1 MPALRKINH
10 ASQIRLAAI
19 FSLAFALPALAQTGN
34 FSEQNIPASG
44 PPTAVHPAVAA
55 ASGISDA
62 SSSAASD
69 SAPKPVLRP
78 RATLPYTVRPGDTLG
93 TVAQMFGLTPEQ
105 LAHSNRINP
114 DDELISGDVLKVPN
128 PFAAQAKSMQT
139 QIDSLSAAAQAAEDK
154 AQAAQRDLT
163 AMQEKAQELGEDN
176 QSLTS
181 SLRLLPWWR
190 ATALSTIVAGALMF
204 GAMIVTLFEWWRM
217 RRRYVILANLSED
230 LSRLD
235 YKYKAMLAKAELR
248 LQQLYGR
255 RRGGLTE
262 GQPRPKMPE
271 EVELERMADE
281 LKEILEH
288 HLVKFGARPRGAGKR
303 ARWREM
309 IHEVDPQVE
318 APSVRR

>member
-1 MPALRKINH
+1 MPALRIKDK
-10 ASQIRLAAI
+10 ASRICLAAI
-19 FSLAFALPALAQTGN
+19 FAMAFAGPALAQTRS
-34 FSEQNIPASG
+34 FSEQDLPASG
-44 PPTAVHPAVAA
+44 APSTIIRDTAAPAAD
-55 ASGISDA
+55 I
-62 SSSAASD
+62 
-69 SAPKPVLRP
+69 APKPPPRP
-78 RATLPYTVRPGDTLG
+78 RATIPYTIRPGDTLG

-105 LAHSNRINP
+105 LAHTNRISP
-114 DDELISGDVLKVPN
+114 DEELISGDVLKVPN
-128 PFAAQAKSMQT
+128 PFEAQAKSMQT
-139 QIDSLSAAAQAAEDK
+139 QIDSLSAEAQTAEQK
-154 AQAAQRDLT
+154 AEAAQRDLNT
-163 AMQEKAQELGEDN
+163 SQEKAQELGEDN
-176 QSLTS
+176 QALTA

-190 ATALSTIVAGALMF
+190 ATALSTTVAAALMF
-204 GAMIVTLFEWWRM
+204 GVMIVTLFEWWRM
-217 RRRYVILANLSED
+217 RRRYLALANLSED

-271 EVELERMADE
+271 EVELERLAED

-288 HLVKFGARPRGAGKR
+288 HLVKLGARPRGARKN

-309 IHEVDPQVE
+309 IGEADPQVE

>member
-1 MPALRKINH
+1 MAALLKINRVSRICV
-10 ASQIRLAAI
+10 AVI
-19 FSLAFALPALAQTGN
+19 FALAVAAPVLAQSGD

-44 PPTAVHPAVAA
+44 PPTAVRAA
-55 ASGISDA
+55 AAAPSVISA
-62 SSSAASD
+62 GSSSTASD
-69 SAPKPVLRP
+69 YAPKPVLRP

-105 LAHSNRINP
+105 LAHSNRISP
-114 DDELISGDVLKVPN
+114 DEELISGDVLKVPN
-128 PFAAQAKSMQT
+128 PFEAQAKSMQK
-139 QIDSLSAAAQAAEDK
+139 QIDSLAAEAQSAEQR

-204 GAMIVTLFEWWRM
+204 GVMIVTLFEWWRI

-230 LSRLD
+230 LGHLD
-235 YKYKAMLAKAELR
+235 YKYRAMLAKAELR

-271 EVELERMADE
+271 EVELERMAEE
-281 LKEILEH
+281 LKAILEH
-288 HLVKFGARPRGAGKR
+288 HLVKLGARPRDGRKR

-309 IHEVDPQVE
+309 IAEVDPRVE
-318 APSVRR
+318 APPVRR